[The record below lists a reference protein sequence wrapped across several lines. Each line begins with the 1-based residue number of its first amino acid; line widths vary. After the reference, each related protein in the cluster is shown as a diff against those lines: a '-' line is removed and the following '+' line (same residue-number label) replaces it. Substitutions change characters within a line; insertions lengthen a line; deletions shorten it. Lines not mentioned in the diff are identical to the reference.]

1 MTDDFLHEKST
12 KFPRVKRTVRI
23 HGRLFVLVFAIAL
36 LWQGLLLVDKRLSAY
51 HADLYN
57 SFKVILTVENVPDN
71 ETLEQ
76 MGETLNQK
84 KDITSVKLFSSQD
97 ALEVVRR
104 QHPQLVRDMMLGR
117 NPMPAYFELHLTPA
131 AVRNVESLMANI
143 AAEYSGIIPHYQTA
157 HAQLVFTTGIW
168 VKLLRVMMLLA
179 GVLFFSFMFLVEAY
193 PSSRRQTHYIEA
205 AVVGVVAGVCSCLC
219 FCGLL
224 YPLGL
229 LSEPV
234 RAFTSIFRQLL
245 VLSFCGLLG
254 WTLSKWQKF

>member
-12 KFPRVKRTVRI
+12 KLPRV
-23 HGRLFVLVFAIAL
+23 IAV
-36 LWQGLLLVDKRLSAY
+36 LWQGLLLVDKRLSQY

-57 SFKVILTVENVPDN
+57 SFKVILTVEGTPDN
-71 ETLEQ
+71 ATLEQ

-84 KDITSVKLFSSQD
+84 KDIASVKLFSSQD

-117 NPMPAYFELHLTPA
+117 NQMPAYFELHLTPT

-143 AAEYSGIIPHYQTA
+143 AAEYSGIVPHYQTA

-168 VKLLRVMMLLA
+168 AKLLRVGMLLA

-193 PSSRRQTHYIEA
+193 PSSRRQTHYIGA
-205 AVVGVVAGVCSCLC
+205 AVAGVVAGVCSCLC
-219 FCGLL
+219 FGGLL

-229 LSEPV
+229 LSEPI
-234 RAFTSIFRQLL
+234 RAFTSVSRQLL